1 MSYYIKRYRGNPKFV
16 ADEEKAYLETNFK
29 IPASASSENAKKMVR
44 NRLKIT
50 RLSKVLHVDVR
61 KAHEIFNEYYSHTF
75 HADPEKIPTDP
86 QKMRYFYC
94 KEIEDI
100 RNFYFKQRY
109 ALLKLISHI
118 VLMATADYHRGIVDS
133 FPESYRILID
143 DLVRGIVAAKG
154 DDNKWCVLEYVQHL
168 LNWDIPYD
176 DDRILLEGGEE
187 RNGEQFFTYGNDNRR
202 YHLLDALCATRE
214 QKVSLIRENHT
225 EWCEQIIAEF
235 DIALE
240 ILSFFMLFPTQ
251 SKFDHGVKLAQLR
264 ELFAIDEGVVSLGA
278 PKVPLK
284 HLEAIS
290 RGSLPD
296 YIQILKSRI
305 SLSWIYI
312 MNPKNAYLKVELSY
326 SFNSMDYLTFA

>member
-1 MSYYIKRYRGNPKFV
+1 MSYYIKRYRGEPKFV
-16 ADEEKAYLETNFK
+16 TTEEKAYLETTFK
-29 IPASASSENAKKMVR
+29 IPAAGSSENAKKMVR

-61 KAHEIFNEYYSHTF
+61 KAHEIFNEYYSYTS

-86 QKMRYFYC
+86 LKMRYFYC

-118 VLMATADYHRGIVDS
+118 VMMATADRHRGIVDS
-133 FPESYRILID
+133 FTDGYRKLVD
-143 DLVRGIVAAKG
+143 DLVRGIVSAKG
-154 DDNKWCVLEYVQHL
+154 DSDKWCVLEYVQHL

-176 DDRILLEGGEE
+176 DDRFLLEGGEE
-187 RNGEQFFTYGNDNRR
+187 RSGEQFFTYGNDNRR
-202 YHLLDALCATRE
+202 YHLLDALCSTRE

-235 DIALE
+235 DVALE
-240 ILSFFMLFPTQ
+240 ILSFFMLSPAQPT
-251 SKFDHGVKLAQLR
+251 FDHGVSLVQLR

-284 HLEAIS
+284 HLEAIT

-312 MNPKNAYLKVELSY
+312 MNPKNAYLKVGPPYLY
-326 SFNSMDYLTFA
+326 DIMDYLTFA